1 MFRIPHYVH
10 ILDLMSY
17 ELNEEQRSIQDL
29 VRRVAREKVAAR
41 ADEIDRTAEYPHD
54 MFELLK
60 ELGLFALPF
69 PAEYGGIGSTLAACI
84 AVEELGRVCYNTG
97 YLLVVQWTPFGAILA
112 GGTEEQKQR
121 LLPGLASGAL
131 RGSLSLTEPQSGSDV
146 SGIKTTA
153 RRTAE
158 GYVLNGA
165 KIWATNSD
173 IADFIL
179 VAAKTQDER
188 GEPLGIN
195 LFIVDKGTPG
205 LSVGRKEDKMGA
217 RGVPSCPLFFD
228 NALVP
233 ANNRLGPEGGQGFK
247 VAMEALNTSRPIVA
261 ARAVGIAQGA
271 IDHTA
276 RYIQERRAFGQ
287 AISDFQGVR
296 WMMAD
301 MVMQTEAARQLVY
314 RTAAMVD
321 AGASGK
327 ELAPM
332 AAMAKCFASDVAM
345 KVATDAVQLFG
356 AAGVSAEYPINR
368 YFRDAKVVQIIEG
381 TNQIQRNII
390 AGSVLGKAGR

>member
-1 MFRIPHYVH
+1 M
-10 ILDLMSY
+10 
-17 ELNEEQRSIQDL
+17 
-29 VRRVAREKVAAR
+29 
-41 ADEIDRTAEYPHD
+41 
-54 MFELLK
+54 
-60 ELGLFALPF
+60 
-69 PAEYGGIGSTLAACI
+69 
-84 AVEELGRVCYNTG
+84 
-97 YLLVVQWTPFGAILA
+97 
-112 GGTEEQKQR
+112 
-121 LLPGLASGAL
+121 
-131 RGSLSLTEPQSGSDV
+131 TEPQSGSDV

-153 RRTAE
+153 RRTAD

-179 VAAKTQDER
+179 VAAKTQGLQ
-188 GEPLGIN
+188 GEALGIN
-195 LFIVDKGTPG
+195 LFVVEKDTPG
-205 LSVGRKEDKMGA
+205 LTVGRKEDKMGA

-228 NALVP
+228 NAPLRSDC
-233 ANNRLGPEGGQGFK
+233 RLGPEGGEGFK

-271 IDHTA
+271 IDHA
-276 RYIQERRAFGQ
+276 VKYIQERRAFGH
-287 AISDFQGVR
+287 AISDFQGAR
-296 WMMAD
+296 WMIAD

-321 AGASGK
+321 AGVTGK
-327 ELAPM
+327 ALAPM

-390 AGSVLGKAGR
+390 AGSVLGKVAQ